1 MRAIRQGNV
10 LCCLNQPESPLAER
24 RLPTQREENIRARC
38 ISSEDT
44 ITKQFVS
51 KNGKTGQ
58 APLKF
63 N

>member
-1 MRAIRQGNV
+1 
-10 LCCLNQPESPLAER
+10 LNQPESPLAER